1 MRFINRVLNP
11 FHKQEDILKKA
22 RDAQITKSRAE
33 GKTDDEI
40 IGILMCMPETFA
52 FIDYALKHN
61 PIKGA
66 ESLMRGQLT
75 LKLKDAFTK
84 SVKNERTN

>member
-22 RDAQITKSRAE
+22 RDSQIKASRAE

-61 PIKGA
+61 PVKGG
-66 ESLMRGQLT
+66 ESFMRGQLT
-75 LKLKDAFTK
+75 VSLKDAFTK
-84 SVKNERTN
+84 SVKGSK